1 MSVIFN
7 IKTKQNLME
16 NDETQWK
23 RNNKK
28 KSKQRKTNQKKDDH
42 NWIFSSLFY
51 FIKIILFLL
60 FSWIKN

>member
-28 KSKQRKTNQKKDDH
+28 KIKTKKDQSKER
-42 NWIFSSLFY
+42 WS
-51 FIKIILFLL
+51 
-60 FSWIKN
+60 